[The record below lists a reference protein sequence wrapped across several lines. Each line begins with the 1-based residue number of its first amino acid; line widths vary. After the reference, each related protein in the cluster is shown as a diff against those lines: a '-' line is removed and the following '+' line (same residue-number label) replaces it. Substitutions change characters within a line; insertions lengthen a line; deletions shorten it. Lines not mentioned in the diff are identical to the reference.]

1 MLTISSLYK
10 SFFIS
15 KREVN
20 ILSDINLIIRSNETL
35 ALKGPSGSG
44 KTTLLNLISGID
56 HVTSGKIIFEDY
68 DITTMD
74 ESNLSKFR
82 KDYLGIIFQFFNLI
96 NDLSVMENVMLP
108 LSLTGMQLSKRVD
121 LAEKVLKS
129 LDLHHKSDVRT
140 HILSGGESQR
150 VAIARALVTKPK
162 LIIADEPTGNL
173 DKNNTDATIN
183 LLLESCKE
191 NQTSLIMV
199 SHDETLMKKFD
210 NVYELDSGRIIQ

>member
-1 MLTISSLYK
+1 
-10 SFFIS
+10 
-15 KREVN
+15 
-20 ILSDINLIIRSNETL
+20 
-35 ALKGPSGSG
+35 
-44 KTTLLNLISGID
+44 
-56 HVTSGKIIFEDY
+56 
-68 DITTMD
+68 MD

-140 HILSGGESQR
+140 NLLSGGESQR

>member
-1 MLTISSLYK
+1 MLTISNLSK

-15 KREVN
+15 KHEVSVLFN
-20 ILSDINLIIRSNETL
+20 INLMIKNNQTV

-56 HVTSGKIIFEDY
+56 RVSSGKITFENY
-68 DITTMD
+68 DISSMD
-74 ESNLSKFR
+74 GPSLSKFR
-82 KDYLGIIFQFFNLI
+82 RDYLGIIFQFFNLI

-108 LSLTGMQLSKRVD
+108 LCLKGLELDKRTI
-121 LAEKVLKS
+121 LAEEVLKS
-129 LDLHHKSDVRT
+129 LDLYRKADNRANL
-140 HILSGGESQR
+140 LSGGESQR
-150 VAIARALVTKPK
+150 VAIARALVTKPR

-173 DKNNTDATIN
+173 DKNNTDTTIR

-199 SHDETLMKKFD
+199 SHDETLMKRFD
-210 NVYELDSGRIIQ
+210 HVYELNSGRII